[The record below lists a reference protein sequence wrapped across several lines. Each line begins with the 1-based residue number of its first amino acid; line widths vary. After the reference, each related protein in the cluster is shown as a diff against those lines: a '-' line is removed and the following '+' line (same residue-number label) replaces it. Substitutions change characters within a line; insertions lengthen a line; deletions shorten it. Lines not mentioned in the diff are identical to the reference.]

1 MISVINYPF
10 VLSVNMLNAIM
21 LGVFM
26 QIVVARAKVIAYAA
40 SYSKICL
47 TQTPSFARLQHLS
60 LL

>member
-1 MISVINYPF
+1 MPSVINYPF
-10 VLSVNMLNAIM
+10 VLSVNMLNVIV

-47 TQTPSFARLQHLS
+47 TQATSFARL
-60 LL
+60 